1 MDVTKEDNCFTSYL
15 NGDSLSRVADALKE
29 KGQLEVVCRRWIY
42 GCLWFAMDYEEQKR
56 TSFRY
61 NYSLY
66 QIEYSRNFLFQRGTY
81 LDDVYQNI
89 IDLTRKELDIK
100 CLKF

>member
-1 MDVTKEDNCFTSYL
+1 VFKKLDITKEGNCFTSYL
-15 NGDSLSRVADALKE
+15 DGDSLSRVADALKE
-29 KGQLEVVCRRWIY
+29 KGQLEAVCCRWIY

-56 TSFRY
+56 TYFRY

-66 QIEYSRNFLFQRGTY
+66 QIEYSRNFLFQRGTC

-89 IDLTRKELDIK
+89 IDEKRT
-100 CLKF
+100 